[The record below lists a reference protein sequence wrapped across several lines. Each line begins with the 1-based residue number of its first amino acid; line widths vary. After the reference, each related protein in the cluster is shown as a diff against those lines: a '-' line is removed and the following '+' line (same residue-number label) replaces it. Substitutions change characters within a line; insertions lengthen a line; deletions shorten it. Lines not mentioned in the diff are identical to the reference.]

1 VVGSGDGSGGRDLLG
16 QALGRRAA
24 VPDTASRDGDDASLH
39 RATRLLSTVL
49 HIAEQ
54 VLYGFVALLLV
65 AGAAV
70 VLVDAGHS
78 LATETTDDVR
88 DALRHTLDSLLLV
101 FILVELLSA
110 VRETVQHR
118 QLLAEPFLLVGIIA
132 SIKEIVVIGAFA
144 EEEADV
150 EEVLWQV
157 GVLGAVVLGLSIA
170 ALLLRRKER
179 EPTEQETSPAAD
191 PS

>member
-1 VVGSGDGSGGRDLLG
+1 VRDHTHAKSDEEL
-16 QALGRRAA
+16 
-24 VPDTASRDGDDASLH
+24 DTASRLVTRSLH
-39 RATRLLSTVL
+39 LVEL
-49 HIAEQ
+49 
-54 VLYGFVALLLV
+54 VLYTLVALLLV
-65 AGAAV
+65 AGAGV
-70 VLVDAGHS
+70 VLVDAAHS
-78 LATETTDDVR
+78 LLTETADDVQG
-88 DALRHTLDSLLLV
+88 AIRHTLDALLLV

-110 VRETVQHR
+110 VRETVRHR

-144 EEEADV
+144 DEEADI

-179 EPTEQETSPAAD
+179 EPTEPEDQPVS
-191 PS
+191 